1 MALECFSRKLLTDEV
16 VATKMLVFIMMS
28 CASKLIIFVVEKWSE
43 FILVLETNNSIVN
56 L

>member
-1 MALECFSRKLLTDEV
+1 
-16 VATKMLVFIMMS
+16 MLVFVIMTS
-28 CASKLIIFVVEKWSE
+28 CASKLMIIFVVEKWSE